1 MKVFYPVV
9 SHSSGHVDGVCI
21 FSEILWKYLA
31 SQGDVDVRKIYFS
44 SIRDSGVFNPFMRSK
59 IVENIKD
66 ADIIHTQDDVGFMA
80 KKGSTPLI
88 ITSHLYPFDPVYQH
102 YTNYKQKTYQ
112 YLFLK
117 RYQKKSFLVADAVVT
132 PSKWLAMSI
141 GNDYPHLRPY
151 VIYNGIDAETFRP
164 LEVEYPFPGR
174 VKLLFIGNWIRRKGA
189 DLLPQIM
196 ERLGGDFVLLH
207 AGLRSGQGPM
217 DMAKNIESY
226 GSLPYSSKSLARLYN
241 SCDIFLF
248 PSRLEGFGLAVAE
261 AMACGR
267 PVVAT
272 NYSSLPELVV
282 DGEGGFLCE
291 MDNIEDFV
299 ERIKQLAFDATL
311 RRRMGEFNRRRVLEM
326 FTYQRM
332 GEEYLRLYKSF
343 M

>member
-21 FSEILWKYLA
+21 FSEILWKYMA
-31 SQGDVDVRKIYFS
+31 SQTDVDMRKFFFS
-44 SIRDSGVFNPFMRSK
+44 SIRDSGIYNPFLRSK

-66 ADIIHTQDDVGFMA
+66 ADIIHAQDDVGFMA
-80 KKGSTPLI
+80 KNGLTPLI
-88 ITSHLYPFDPVYQH
+88 ITSHLYPLDPVYQR
-102 YTNYKQKTYQ
+102 YTNYKQKSYQ

-117 RYQKKSFLVADAVVT
+117 RYQKKSFSVADAVVT

-141 GNDYPHLRPY
+141 ENDYPHLRPY
-151 VIYNGIDAETFRP
+151 VIYNGVDAETFMPRQ
-164 LEVEYPFPGR
+164 VEDPFPGKI
-174 VKLLFIGNWIRRKGA
+174 KLLFVGNWIKRKGA

-207 AGLRSGQGPM
+207 AGLRGGYELGGI
-217 DMAKNIESY
+217 ANITSY
-226 GSLPYSSKSLARLYN
+226 GSLPYSSESLAGLYN

-261 AMACGR
+261 AMACGK

-282 DGEGGFLCE
+282 DGKGGFLCE
-291 MDNIEDFV
+291 MDNIDDFV
-299 ERIKQLAFDATL
+299 ERIKRLAFDTDL
-311 RRRMGEFNRRRVLEM
+311 RRKMGEFNRQRALEM
-326 FTYQRM
+326 LTYQRM